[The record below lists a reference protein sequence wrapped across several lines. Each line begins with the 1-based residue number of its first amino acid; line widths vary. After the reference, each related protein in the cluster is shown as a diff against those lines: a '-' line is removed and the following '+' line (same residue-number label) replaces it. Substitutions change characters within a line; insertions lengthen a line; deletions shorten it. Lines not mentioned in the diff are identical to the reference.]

1 LKPVETL
8 LNLAGNTT
16 YLLALVGIFL
26 SASLFA
32 WAVLGIGSTF
42 MAGYKETFTE
52 STSANMA
59 DMFLFVDATR
69 LFYINLLVIII
80 VPVLVWI
87 IMRDLP
93 TTVAVFVLLAFMPG
107 IIYRRMRNKR
117 LRKFEDQLPDGLL
130 MLSGAMR
137 AGASLSIAIDGL
149 IKEQPAPLSQ
159 EFELFRR
166 EQRIGTDFD
175 KSLSNMEKRI
185 PIQDFTMLT
194 SALRINR
201 EIGGN
206 LAEIL
211 ESLADTLL
219 RKHQMEGK
227 IDSLT
232 AQGKLQGIVMTGL
245 PVLLGVLLYF
255 LEPENMSKLWT
266 TTIGYV
272 VLAIIIIMEFLGY
285 VMIRKITS
293 IDV

>member
-1 LKPVETL
+1 MKEFI
-8 LNLAGNTT
+8 LNLTGSGLYVLIIAG
-16 YLLALVGIFL
+16 VFL
-26 SASLFA
+26 SASMFAYALFNR
-32 WAVLGIGSTF
+32 GSEF

-52 STSANMA
+52 SASANMA

-69 LFYINLLVIII
+69 LFYINLIAIFVFPLLI
-80 VPVLVWI
+80 WI
-87 IMRDLP
+87 IFGDWLTAVVVFAMLAILPGMVYTSMRKK
-93 TTVAVFVLLAFMPG
+93 
-107 IIYRRMRNKR
+107 RM
-117 LRKFEDQLPDGLL
+117 RKFEEQLPDGLM

-137 AGASLSIAIDGL
+137 AGASLNIALEGL
-149 IKEQPAPLSQ
+149 VKEQSPPLSQ
-159 EFELFRR
+159 EFELFMR
-166 EQRIGTDFD
+166 EQRIGTDFE
-175 KSLSNMEKRI
+175 KSLDHMEKRL
-185 PIQDFTMLT
+185 PIQDFAMLT

-211 ESLADTLL
+211 ESLADTLR

-255 LEPENMSKLWT
+255 LEPQNMEKLWT

-272 VLAIIIIMEFLGY
+272 VLAVIIIMEFMGY
-285 VMIRKITS
+285 TMIKKITS